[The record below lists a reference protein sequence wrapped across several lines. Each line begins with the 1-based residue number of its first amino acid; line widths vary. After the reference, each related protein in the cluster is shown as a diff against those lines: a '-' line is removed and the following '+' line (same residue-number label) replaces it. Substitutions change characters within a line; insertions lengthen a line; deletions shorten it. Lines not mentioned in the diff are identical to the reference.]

1 MKPRRLCNKAG
12 CRVLVD
18 YNESYCDK
26 HKPIKTSN
34 ITYKQRKEQG
44 GKYFWFY
51 KSKAWRNASY
61 QYRLNNPCCEMC
73 LKSGIVRKADVV
85 DHIIEIRDDY
95 SKRLDEENLQ
105 SLCHAC
111 HNKKTV
117 RERKRRTITPKR

>member
-12 CRVLVD
+12 CRTLVD

-26 HKPIKTSN
+26 HRPTKVSTT
-34 ITYKQRKEQG
+34 TYQQRKEQG

-51 KSKAWRNASY
+51 KSKPWKHASY
-61 QYRLNNPCCEMC
+61 QYRLNNPCCEKC
-73 LKSGIVRKADVV
+73 LKAGIVRKADVV

-111 HNKKTV
+111 HNQKTAV
-117 RERKRRTITPKR
+117 ERQKRKSK